1 MTVDVRVLV
10 VKEGHRDRDQA
21 AEEADRRVE
30 ADRIVVADRRVEADR
45 IVVADR
51 RVEADRI
58 VVVEVPNATGRIE
71 VVRIDDLSRT
81 RGARLR

>member
-21 AEEADRRVE
+21 AEE
-30 ADRIVVADRRVEADR
+30 ADRRVEADR